1 MGKKNFFKFPSKKT
15 LEYIL
20 IGILFVAV
28 LSCTMKMIK
37 MIKMNGSFIEGF
49 GAATADADVCG
60 TVGTPTVAVCE
71 LNNDFV
77 PTEAYNVDGTGIG
90 GSWYRTIRI
99 ALPPMTSQNAVKL
112 YAPAATTDNYIIIL
126 FNETIST
133 ASLTIAQILYS
144 SSDTTAAY
152 TVVPSADWTLDVKVR
167 KITDQS
173 IDYLEIISKNSSE
186 PTDLAPL
193 TPTTSLNIIATIS
206 VIALSGSTPTES
218 EAVAAGGRRCCSGG
232 CSCIDSRHRDMKNKL
247 PTRGRS

>member
-77 PTEAYNVDGTGIG
+77 PTEAYNVDGTGTG
-90 GSWYRTIRI
+90 GSWYRTLRI
-99 ALPPMTSQNAVKL
+99 ALPTMASQNAVKL
-112 YAPAATTDNYIIIL
+112 LSDPFIKD
-126 FNETIST
+126 
-133 ASLTIAQILYS
+133 ILY
-144 SSDTTAAY
+144 
-152 TVVPSADWTLDVKVR
+152 
-167 KITDQS
+167 
-173 IDYLEIISKNSSE
+173 
-186 PTDLAPL
+186 
-193 TPTTSLNIIATIS
+193 
-206 VIALSGSTPTES
+206 LS
-218 EAVAAGGRRCCSGG
+218 
-232 CSCIDSRHRDMKNKL
+232 DSRPPANVNPYAVL
-247 PTRGRS
+247 EYILNAVV